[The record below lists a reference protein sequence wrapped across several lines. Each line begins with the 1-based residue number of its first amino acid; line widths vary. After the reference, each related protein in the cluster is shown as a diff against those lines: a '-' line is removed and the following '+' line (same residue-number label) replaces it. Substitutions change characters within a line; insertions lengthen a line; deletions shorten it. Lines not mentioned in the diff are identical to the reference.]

1 MITAIGGFIAKILTG
16 GMLDKITDLADSYM
30 KGQIT
35 KAQFDAQVKIEA
47 GKAGVEIE
55 QAWAK
60 ASTEQYESI
69 QKTLRASVVLQRAY
83 AVVMISQLAVLCW
96 YQVGAPA
103 FLLVTGTAWPSP
115 GTTIDWAYLLLAI
128 TIGGGSLVSRMQKSP

>member
-1 MITAIGGFIAKILTG
+1 MIAAAIIKILTG
-16 GMLDKITDLADSYM
+16 GLLDKITGLADSYM

-35 KAQFDAQVKIEA
+35 RAQFDAEVKIEA

-69 QKTLRASVVLQRAY
+69 QKTLRASVILQRAY
-83 AVVMISQLAVLCW
+83 AVVMISQLFVLVW
-96 YQVGAPA
+96 YQIGAPA

-128 TIGGGSLVSRMQKSP
+128 TIGGGSLVSRLQRSP

>member
-1 MITAIGGFIAKILTG
+1 MIGKIVADILTG
-16 GMLDKITDLADSYM
+16 GLIDKITGLADSYM
-30 KGQIT
+30 KGQVT

-69 QKTLRASVVLQRAY
+69 QKTLRTSVILQRAY
-83 AVVMISQLAVLCW
+83 AVVMISQLFVLVW
-96 YQVGAPA
+96 YQIGAPA
-103 FLLVTGTAWPSP
+103 FLLATGTAWPSP

-128 TIGGGSLVSRMQKSP
+128 TIGGGSLVSRLQRSP

>member
-1 MITAIGGFIAKILTG
+1 MIGKIIADILTG
-16 GMLDKITDLADSYM
+16 GLIDKITGLADSYL
-30 KGQIT
+30 KGQVT
-35 KAQFDAQVKIEA
+35 KAQFDAQVRIEA

-69 QKTLRASVVLQRAY
+69 QKTLRASVILQRAY
-83 AVVMISQLAVLCW
+83 AVVMISQLFVLVW
-96 YQVGAPA
+96 YQIGAPA

-128 TIGGGSLVSRMQKSP
+128 TIGGGSLVARMQKQ